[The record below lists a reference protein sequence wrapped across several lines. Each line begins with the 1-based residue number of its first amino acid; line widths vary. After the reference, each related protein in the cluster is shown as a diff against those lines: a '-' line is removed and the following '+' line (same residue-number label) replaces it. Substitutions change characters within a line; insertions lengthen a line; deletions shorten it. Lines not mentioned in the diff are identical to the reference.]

1 MSLAA
6 GAAIWGFWDR
16 RQTRAAVA
24 RYEAE
29 RAEQDRLTASTR
41 AAIEEMHGRG
51 AERYRPYLNVSI
63 VKLLPASAG
72 GEVAR
77 QRISVPADS
86 GMFTVVLNVLGQ
98 KSYPSYKLEITTQDG
113 KPVWDGQGLRKSQQ
127 NTFHLIFPV
136 SLFPA
141 GGYEFR
147 LLGSGR
153 DREALVETYRV
164 LVDNQA
170 AGG

>member
-1 MSLAA
+1 MILVA

-16 RQTRAAVA
+16 RQTRAAVT

-41 AAIEEMHGRG
+41 AAIEEMRGRG
-51 AERYRPYLNVSI
+51 ADRYRPYLNVSI
-63 VKLLPASAG
+63 VKLLPAPPGDA
-72 GEVAR
+72 APAP
-77 QRISVPADS
+77 QRIHIPADS
-86 GMFTVVLNVLGQ
+86 GMFTLVLNVVGQ

-141 GGYEFR
+141 GGYQFR

-164 LVDNQA
+164 QVDNQ
-170 AGG
+170 